1 MVEGLVCTGSAPLV
15 CLPLASVLCSVLR
28 RAESSAEPEPL
39 PSVSKS
45 PSPSGSASPSKPAP
59 PTLPAEAK
67 GSSAKSAKA
76 FVRHYVERAEI
87 AAVPNGDTGYAE
99 NLGSRQCQSCRSV
112 LARIGQVYDAGGKI
126 ASHGWKVT
134 ILTVLP
140 SQPRSRPIIDA
151 GISLSPQTVVKRKG
165 AKPVH
170 FGGGRLPATFH
181 LAERRGTWLV
191 MEWSGRDALGKAAVS
206 ASLFVLLIASLMPS
220 AEANSGGAG
229 CTNSGSALGD
239 YVAVGADL

>member
-1 MVEGLVCTGSAPLV
+1 MVEGLVRRAARHWCA
-15 CLPLASVLCSVLR
+15 CLAVLVLCSVL
-28 RAESSAEPEPL
+28 AACQSSAEPEPL

-76 FVRHYVERAEI
+76 FVRHYVDAI
-87 AAVPNGDTGYAE
+87 NYASSTGDTGYAE

-181 LAERRGTWLV
+181 LAQRRGTWLV
-191 MEWSGRDALGKAAVS
+191 MEWERAA
-206 ASLFVLLIASLMPS
+206 
-220 AEANSGGAG
+220 
-229 CTNSGSALGD
+229 
-239 YVAVGADL
+239 